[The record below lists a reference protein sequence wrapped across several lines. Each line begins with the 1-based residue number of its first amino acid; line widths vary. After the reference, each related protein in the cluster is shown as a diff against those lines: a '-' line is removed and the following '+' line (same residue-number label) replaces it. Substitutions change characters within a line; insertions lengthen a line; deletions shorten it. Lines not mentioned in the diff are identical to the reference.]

1 MPGLSGRMSVV
12 IKSKISKLLDRAED
26 PAETLEYSYQK
37 QIELLQNVKKGIAD
51 VVTSKKRLQL
61 QEQKLR
67 DQVVKLDTQA
77 RQALAAGN
85 EELAR
90 TALERK
96 NVAQTEL
103 QSLDTQIGQL
113 EQQQEQ
119 LTASEQKLRAKIEQF
134 RSRKEVIKAQYS
146 AAEAQV
152 RISEAASGVGEEMAD
167 VGLAMQRALDKTENM
182 KARADAVQELEA
194 AGTFEDLTQLGGGED
209 DIDRQLRQLSSSS
222 EVDSELAKMKA
233 ELGTGSGPAAELGGA
248 APGPTARPRP
258 SSRPGRVASPAKGRR
273 RDRPDLHRG
282 AVRAWRQRCR
292 RFERARQ
299 PGRRVVRVGKRG
311 AVQGGLPGTDRL
323 RARAR
328 AARARGDARAL
339 RRDPASARRVLRG
352 GQGGVQRRG
361 PHPRLVRPPAGV
373 QFQPT

>member
-103 QSLDTQIGQL
+103 QSLDTQIAQL
-113 EQQQEQ
+113 QQQQEQ
-119 LTASEQKLRAKIEQF
+119 LTASEQKLR
-134 RSRKEVIKAQYS
+134 
-146 AAEAQV
+146 
-152 RISEAASGVGEEMAD
+152 
-167 VGLAMQRALDKTENM
+167 T
-182 KARADAVQELEA
+182 
-194 AGTFEDLTQLGGGED
+194 
-209 DIDRQLRQLSSSS
+209 
-222 EVDSELAKMKA
+222 KMKTQRGRA
-233 ELGTGSGPAAELGGA
+233 SLRKR
-248 APGPTARPRP
+248 TA
-258 SSRPGRVASPAKGRR
+258 VEHAIAHQLAHQGRR
-273 RDRPDLHRG
+273 
-282 AVRAWRQRCR
+282 
-292 RFERARQ
+292 ARYKGLRKNQ
-299 PGRRVVRVGKRG
+299 FDGRRHA
-311 AVQGGLPGTDRL
+311 AVSNLQVAAHYEEEHRL
-323 RARAR
+323 
-328 AARARGDARAL
+328 
-339 RRDPASARRVLRG
+339 AS
-352 GQGGVQRRG
+352 
-361 PHPRLVRPPAGV
+361 
-373 QFQPT
+373 